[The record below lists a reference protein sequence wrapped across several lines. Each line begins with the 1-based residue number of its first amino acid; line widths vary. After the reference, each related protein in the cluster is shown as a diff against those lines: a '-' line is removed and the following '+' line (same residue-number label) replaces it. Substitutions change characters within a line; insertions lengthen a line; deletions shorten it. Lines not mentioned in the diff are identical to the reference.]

1 MLLYILGFSILYLY
15 YKYNQQE
22 PTYTELPFDVLYSF
36 SNDLSRSIYS
46 NKIENIKRNEIDTN
60 DFILCNDINDIMCK
74 SNFVNIVKRN
84 ELNLISNI
92 KLLLYTYNNS
102 NDEILEYLINYCK
115 INNIILYIVSDIHP
129 NEFNF
134 NTKNYITPYH
144 YRTNFFGYYEKTS
157 VNNEKSSIKLSEIR
171 NNIIYNYKFDN
182 KEILIVL

>member
-15 YKYNQQE
+15 YKYNKDK

-84 ELNLISNI
+84 ELNSISNI

-102 NDEILEYLINYCK
+102 NDEIL
-115 INNIILYIVSDIHP
+115 
-129 NEFNF
+129 
-134 NTKNYITPYH
+134 
-144 YRTNFFGYYEKTS
+144 
-157 VNNEKSSIKLSEIR
+157 
-171 NNIIYNYKFDN
+171 
-182 KEILIVL
+182 